1 MRTRRVPSVR
11 RDRAEVWR
19 TLRFLVAA
27 AAEARRE
34 EAEDREARR
43 QERAEEREARRQEAE
58 ARRAEDEARRKAE
71 AEDRDA
77 RRKAEAEALEVR
89 RKAETEALE
98 ARRAEDEAR
107 RKAETEALEARRAED
122 EVRRQAEAEERDA
135 RRQAEAE
142 ALEARRTEDEARR
155 QAEVKALEARH
166 TEDEARR
173 KAEAEALE
181 VRRQA
186 EAEAIEA
193 RRTEDEVRRKA
204 EAEDREARRQAE
216 AEALEARR
224 AEDEARRQAEA
235 EARRKEEAE
244 ARETHRVDD
253 LERKRRFDAMIAE
266 GIRKGN
272 EAFET
277 RQRQETEAFAAGHR
291 KIEAALHRLIGD
303 GDERWG
309 RLMEALAEGDL
320 PRILRGIGIEV
331 ADLRHRSRVSRNG
344 GTREWD
350 LIADGREATVVV
362 EVKTTLRP
370 EDVRRFRKHMD
381 TFRQWMPDYDRSGK
395 RIHGALAYLSAKPDV
410 LTHAERR
417 GFLLIRVVGSSAS
430 LCNSD
435 GFVPARF

>member
-155 QAEVKALEARH
+155 QAEVKAFEARH

-193 RRTEDEVRRKA
+193 RRTEDEVRR
-204 EAEDREARRQAE
+204 QA
-216 AEALEARR
+216 
-224 AEDEARRQAEA
+224 
-235 EARRKEEAE
+235 EAE